1 MELEDG
7 GTTAANPAVV
17 IAKEKTKKSD
27 GPVVLSTGV
36 EAYLRPVSASL
47 VEEVISQIAEPPV
60 PVWHNPDKDRD
71 EPNPA
76 DPAYLKA
83 KEDMNRRRG
92 TAAIDAVY
100 MFGVTLAQP
109 VPDDGW
115 EKKLERL
122 GIHVADDQFERE
134 FAYKKYV
141 AVATQDLARLMALSG
156 ISQGEVNRQL
166 ESFPG
171 AP

>member
-1 MELEDG
+1 MDD
-7 GTTAANPAVV
+7 NPVV
-17 IAKEKTKKSD
+17 VVAKTKVAKDD

-47 VEEVISQIAEPPV
+47 VEEVVSMIPEPDV
-60 PVWHNPDKDRD
+60 PLWHNTEKDRD

-83 KEDMNRRRG
+83 CEDVKRKRG

-100 MFGVTLAQP
+100 MFGVTLAGP

-122 GIHVADDQFERE
+122 GIHVADDPFERE
-134 FAYKKYV
+134 FAYKKYL
-141 AVATQDLARLMALSG
+141 AVATQDLARLMAMSG

-166 ESFPG
+166 ESFPSV
-171 AP
+171 P